1 MQGKNNY
8 RKNTAPQ
15 YPDDEKGAYYR
26 SSDQNSDHPLS
37 RINFCIDFIEK
48 TCSKGDTC
56 KKRHIYYAQLR
67 KELKSIQPPYKKH
80 LCQLYE
86 QQKKCPKSKFLCLFA
101 HGESDIWNS
110 KFPETKSES
119 INSTEVDERKRNQ
132 KKQEPIKQKSVPQQ
146 QNVQA
151 LLHEN
156 KQEDLIQQII
166 KMKKQ
171 QIQSNKIQPDDGK
184 KKKEN
189 NEKKPKSDNKKD
201 KQQNIIEPQIKA
213 VTHSR
218 NNNREKKNVQPQQN
232 GLRVH
237 NNQRNQEVSQSTIQK
252 RNGKRTNQKS
262 VNPDAMSDEQFDEY
276 LLQLKEE
283 MLMNEQGEEKDNY
296 SDDNEDDEDQNEG
309 SDEIDNNDEDIFD
322 DEKEELKDCDY
333 DSSNSSDDK
342 DNDLFIDNKN
352 NSKKQIQQQSPSP
365 KDEKVDKQN
374 KNQKKKSIKKEEE
387 EEQEEEESWESD
399 EDQDNEDEDNG
410 KEIKDQDK
418 IAQKSKNGK
427 ENLQAQQNLTDFK
440 NIDWKNLDENK
451 FTNQQLM
458 TLYATILQNEN
469 EINSQDD
476 EESDENNLSKEY
488 NQLDEQKLEEERQ
501 KRKQERTEQRKKK
514 KEEKKQQK
522 QLEKDKKTAY
532 TQKQQTQKNNSLPA
546 QSVSNG
552 TYPNNVIQNRD
563 QFFQF
568 DQLEIFCF
576 CYFNTE
582 ADLKN
587 WKEALLDVF
596 YELQIPRN
604 ALIITEEDRCEGEF
618 GVLIKLK
625 SLRVVCLQLLRI
637 NLYKTQKLKI
647 LFKIIAN
654 PDSQISFSKQIIA
667 TKKLNEYSFQGQDSQ
682 TYIIFNSTIDHSES
696 ENLEFKN
703 YDFRNYNENTRKL
716 EEVIT
721 GMLNREEFENEQFY
735 NKEQLSGRIFLGVK
749 DATRQFVGS
758 CITNNHHESFFT
770 FLAKRLRDCQP
781 AVRANLYQRE
791 ECRLVI
797 PGENENEFFP
807 ILDLKIF
814 IISVNKPEKNTIY
827 ATSSG
832 LYFQKIEEGNWPMSA
847 CSLYE
852 KRQKNYMSEEK
863 FKLALKQLDRRYF
876 YVMAK
881 MANQNALIQSDF
893 SNIEQSQF

>member
-1 MQGKNNY
+1 MQGKNNF

-15 YPDDEKGAYYR
+15 YPDDEKGTYYR
-26 SSDQNSDHPLS
+26 SADQNSDHPLS
-37 RINFCIDFIEK
+37 RINFCMDFIEK
-48 TCSKGDTC
+48 SCPKGNTC

-67 KELKSIQPPYKKH
+67 KELKNIQPPYKKH

-110 KFPETKSES
+110 KFPEKKAET

-132 KKQEPIKQKSVPQQ
+132 KNQEPIKQKNVPQQ

-151 LLHEN
+151 MQLLN
-156 KQEDLIQQII
+156 KQEDLIQEII

-171 QIQSNKIQPDDGK
+171 QIQGNKIQQDDGK
-184 KKKEN
+184 KKRENKEIKPN
-189 NEKKPKSDNKKD
+189 NDKKQFKEQK
-201 KQQNIIEPQIKA
+201 IEPQTKP
-213 VTHSR
+213 VTSSR
-218 NNNREKKNVQPQQN
+218 NNNREKKNIQQQQN

-237 NNQRNQEVSQSTIQK
+237 NNQRNQEVSQSAIQK
-252 RNGKRTNQKS
+252 RNGQRTNQKG
-262 VNPDAMSDEQFDEY
+262 VNPDAMTDEQFDEY

-283 MLMNEQGEEKDNY
+283 MLMNEQGEDKDDY

-309 SDEIDNNDEDIFD
+309 SDELDNNDQDIFD
-322 DEKEELKDCDY
+322 NEKNELKDCCDY

-352 NSKKQIQQQSPSP
+352 NSKKQTQKQSPSVRDS
-365 KDEKVDKQN
+365 KTDKSS
-374 KNQKKKSIKKEEE
+374 KAINQKQQSAKKEGD
-387 EEQEEEESWESD
+387 EQEDDESWESD
-399 EDQDNEDEDNG
+399 EDQENEDEDDE
-410 KEIKDQDK
+410 KEKKDSN
-418 IAQKSKNGK
+418 KSKSGK
-427 ENLQAQQNLTDFK
+427 ENTQAQKNLTDFK
-440 NIDWKNLDENK
+440 NIDWKNLDESK
-451 FTNQQLM
+451 LTNQQLM

-488 NQLDEQKLEEERQ
+488 NQMDEQKLEEERQ
-501 KRKQERTEQRKKK
+501 KRKQERAELRKKK

-532 TQKQQTQKNNSLPA
+532 TQKQQTLKANSAPA
-546 QSVSNG
+546 QLAQNGANPSNS
-552 TYPNNVIQNRD
+552 IQNKD

-604 ALIITEEDRCEGEF
+604 ALIITEEDKCEGEF

-667 TKKLNEYSFQGQDSQ
+667 TKKLNDYSFQGQDGQ

-758 CITNNHHESFFT
+758 YTTNNHHESFFT

-781 AVRANLYQRE
+781 AVRSNLYQRE

-814 IISVNKPEKNTIY
+814 IINVNKPEKNTIY
-827 ATSSG
+827 STSSG

-852 KRQKNYMSEEK
+852 KRMKNYMSEEK